1 MAQGIQDA
9 VNVYMMAN
17 AGAVMRPK
25 RRAPEPHKEGRV
37 ALPPH
42 GLQSSVTSVLLSHSP
57 RHHHLLAPK
66 ALSNSPHASVPAPVP
81 RHVITVGHHPTVGA
95 LRAPPDAQLFRRK
108 RQLKIDNGKPGT
120 GGMGGAGGT
129 GGGLAGDVKLPG
141 IGDGKPGSGDG
152 KPGFGGDGKPGF
164 GGDGKPGFGG
174 DGKPGF
180 GGDGKPGF
188 GGGGKP
194 GVGGVLLL
202 LSFLFY
208 HYHSFYHHVMS

>member
-25 RRAPEPHKEGRV
+25 RMAPEPHQQGRV

-42 GLQSSVTSVLLSHSP
+42 GRQSSVTSVLPMPSRSP

-66 ALSNSPHASVPAPVP
+66 ALSISPHAPAPAPPP
-81 RHVITVGHHPTVGA
+81 RRVITVSRHPAVGA
-95 LRAPPDAQLFRRK
+95 LRAPPGAQLLRHK
-108 RQLKIDNGKPGT
+108 RQLKTDNNGKPGT

-141 IGDGKPGSGDG
+141 IGDGKPG
-152 KPGFGGDGKPGF
+152 
-164 GGDGKPGFGG
+164 FGG

-194 GVGGVLLL
+194 GFGGDGKPGFGGDGKPGFGGEGKPGFGGDGKPGFGGVLL
-202 LSFLFY
+202 
-208 HYHSFYHHVMS
+208 